1 MSAQPPLP
9 RRRSIRLRSYDY
21 RTAGAYFVTICVCN
35 RRFMFAAVDDAQM
48 ILNRTGRV
56 VQRLWFD
63 SERIRPGIMLDEFI
77 VMPNH
82 IHGIVLLRILE
93 SERAH
98 GCAPLRKKLARAPR
112 SLGSFV
118 AGFKATSTREINRL
132 CGRTGAVWQR
142 NYHEHVVRDDGE
154 LERIREYI
162 RGNPSRWEF
171 DRENPAARSRAGAR
185 APWEV

>member
-1 MSAQPPLP
+1 
-9 RRRSIRLRSYDY
+9 
-21 RTAGAYFVTICVCN
+21 
-35 RRFMFAAVDDAQM
+35 MFGTVNDSRM
-48 ILNRTGRV
+48 ILNRAGRV
-56 VQRLWFD
+56 VQRLWLD

-82 IHGIVLLRILE
+82 IHGIVLLPELE

-98 GCAPLRKKLARAPR
+98 GCAPLRNNLARPAR
-112 SLGSFV
+112 SLGSFI

-132 CGRTGAVWQR
+132 LGRTGPVWQR
-142 NYHEHVVRDDGE
+142 NYYEHAVRDDGD
-154 LERIREYI
+154 LERIRQYI

-171 DRENPAARSRAGAR
+171 DRENPDARCTAGVS